1 MDFLNDDERT
11 KRVKGLIRLN
21 FEIKVLLAT
30 FVISVI
36 CGLITIPILKKLKV
50 GQIERDDG
58 PASHLKKQG
67 TPTMGGIIMIIAI
80 IISVTGSYIFL
91 SITGNE
97 ELGKKL
103 LPLLLITIGFG
114 MIGFID
120 DFKKLV
126 LKNTEGLK
134 PRYKMF
140 GLLIIATAYVLFLV
154 QGLKIGTD
162 TYIPI
167 LKMYLNMPVFVYVPL
182 AIIVILATTNA
193 VNLTDG
199 IDGLSSSVSA
209 IIITCLTVIG
219 ISYQVYEVSIFGSI
233 VIGAVLGFLIFNLH
247 PAKVFM
253 GDTGSLMLGGVIS
266 GLALYLK
273 MPLLLLL
280 IAIIPVLETL
290 SVILQV
296 AYFKKTGNRIFKM
309 APLHHHFELSGWKEN
324 KVVVIFSV
332 VTLIACFI
340 GLKII

>member
-1 MDFLNDDERT
+1 MD
-11 KRVKGLIRLN
+11 
-21 FEIKVLLAT
+21 FEIKVLLIT
-30 FVISVI
+30 FAISVI

-67 TPTMGGIIMIIAI
+67 TPTMGGIIMIITSI
-80 IISVTGSYIFL
+80 IVVTCTYIFL
-91 SITGNE
+91 CITGNE
-97 ELGKKL
+97 SIGKRL

-120 DFKKLV
+120 DFRKLV

-134 PRYKMF
+134 PKFKML
-140 GLLIIATAYVLFLV
+140 GLIIIAVTYVLFLV
-154 QGLKIGTD
+154 YGLNIGTD

-167 LKMYLNMPVFVYVPL
+167 IKTYINIPVYLYIPL
-182 AIIVILATTNA
+182 AIIVLVATTNA

-199 IDGLSSSVSA
+199 IDGLSSSVSV

-219 ISYQVYEVSIFGSI
+219 ISNQIYEVSIFGSI
-233 VIGAVLGFLIFNLH
+233 VIGATLGFLMFNLH

-266 GLALYLK
+266 GIALYLK
-273 MPLLLLL
+273 MPLLLII

-296 AYFKKTGNRIFKM
+296 SYFKKTGNRIFKM
-309 APLHHHFELSGWKEN
+309 APLHHHFELSGWKES
-324 KVVVIFSV
+324 KVVIIFSLI
-332 VTLIACFI
+332 TLILCVI
-340 GLKII
+340 GLMAV